1 MILRSPTH
9 ARCLLAVLLLL
20 AVAHVPLEADDDPLS
35 VQITSPL
42 GRTGIPGTIRIVARV
57 KTAEDYEVMLTRF
70 FVDGVM
76 VGEVSDGPPYA
87 VPWVDENPFDT
98 ARIRV
103 EAFDT
108 AGATATDTVTLNPL
122 ELVDTAEV
130 ASVLLEASVEDLD
143 GRSVVGLTGEEFVL
157 TENDIE
163 QIIDQVLVEAVPATF
178 TILVDRSQSMSRRIE
193 MVREAAA
200 GLTARLRKAD
210 LVAVIPFAKEIG
222 PITGPTNDRETVR
235 GAISTIRATG
245 GTALLDAVTKVSSL
259 LGEVQGRHAVVLITD
274 GYDEHSTATVDEAI
288 AAVRDAHAILYVI
301 GVGGVAGISLQGQQ
315 MLRKLADD
323 SGGRAFFPSRPSQL
337 AETHEL
343 VSSNVFNRY
352 LITYTPRDQRP
363 DGTWRAIALSTAD
376 PDHTIRTRDG
386 YFAPDPPPIRPSVEF
401 TITDHERRL
410 LEVGAQD
417 LIVIEDGVEQ
427 TIEGFQEAADPVSIV
442 LALDSSG
449 SMKPSAEAVM
459 EAARTFVHA
468 VRDEDSLAVL
478 TFADRPVFAHDLTT
492 TREWSLD
499 AIDDYTPV
507 GGTALYDTVVDSLAR
522 LRRVEGRRVLVLLTD
537 GRDEDN
543 PGTGPGSLHTFAEA
557 LAKLRETE
565 AAIYPIGL
573 GPNIDPGV
581 MEGFALESGGAAYY
595 PQDVSTLAAD
605 YRRIV
610 ENLRRRY
617 VITFTSTNSTRD
629 GGWREVEI
637 KTRAAGT
644 IVNSRGGYFAPDK

>member
-1 MILRSPTH
+1 MILRSSGH
-9 ARCLLAVLLLL
+9 GCLLAILLLL
-20 AVAHVPLEADDDPLS
+20 TAAHVPLEADDELLT

-57 KTAEDYEVMLTRF
+57 RTAEDHAVMLTRF
-70 FVDGVM
+70 FVDGVV

-87 VPWVDENPFDT
+87 VPWNDENPFDA
-98 ARIRV
+98 ARIKV
-103 EAFDT
+103 EAYDT
-108 AGATATDTVTLNPL
+108 AGATASDTVTLNPL

-143 GRSVVGLTGEEFVL
+143 GRSVLGLTDTHFVL

-163 QIIDQVLVEAVPATF
+163 QVIDQVLVEAVPATF
-178 TILVDRSQSMSRRIE
+178 TILVDRSQSMSRRIN

-200 GLTARLRKAD
+200 GLTSRLREAD
-210 LVAVIPFAKEIG
+210 LVAVVPFAKEIG
-222 PITGPTNDRETVR
+222 PVTGPTNDRETVH
-235 GAISTIRATG
+235 GAISTIQATG
-245 GTALLDAVTKVSSL
+245 GTALLDAVTRVSNL
-259 LGEVQGRHAVVLITD
+259 LGGVQGRHAIVLITD
-274 GYDEHSTATVDEAI
+274 GYDEHSTATVDEAVT
-288 AAVRDAHAILYVI
+288 AVKNAHAVLYVI
-301 GVGGVAGISLQGQQ
+301 GVGGVAGISLQGRQ
-315 MLRKLADD
+315 MLRTLADD
-323 SGGRAFFPSRPSQL
+323 SGGRAFFPARNSQL

-343 VSSNVFNRY
+343 VSSNVFHRY
-352 LITYTPRDQRP
+352 LITYTPQDQRP
-363 DGTWRAIALSTAD
+363 DGTWRAIALFTED

-386 YFAPDPPPIRPSVEF
+386 YFAPDPPPVRPSIEF

-410 LEVGAQD
+410 LEVGADD
-417 LIVIEDGVEQ
+417 LVVIEDGVEQ
-427 TIEGFQEAADPVSIV
+427 TVEGFQEAADPVSII

-459 EAARTFVHA
+459 EAARTFVHSI
-468 VRDEDSLAVL
+468 REEDSLAVL

-499 AIDDYTPV
+499 AIDEYTPI

-543 PGTGPGSLHTFAEA
+543 PGTGPGSLHTFGEA
-557 LAKLRETE
+557 LAELRESE
-565 AAIYPIGL
+565 AVVYPIGL
-573 GPNIDPGV
+573 GPNIDPEV
-581 MEGFALESGGAAYY
+581 MRGLAVESGGAEYF

-617 VITFTSTNSTRD
+617 VVSFTSTNSTRD
-629 GGWREVEI
+629 GAWRNVEI
-637 KTRAAGT
+637 RTRTPGT